1 MYRYMNVAMRPRS
14 CTIFSSNQGDRMTQT
29 NTEQM
34 YMHIH
39 TGEVDS
45 YDGWYYEHNPN
56 KYTKVEV
63 NAVDRNEV
71 VPVFWDTNTETWK
84 ETE

>member
-1 MYRYMNVAMRPRS
+1 MGTKNRS
-14 CTIFSSNQGDRMTQT
+14 WIQRERDAEKHFLEWVKRT
-29 NTEQM
+29 NSEQM

-39 TGEVDS
+39 TGSVDS
-45 YDGWYYEHNPN
+45 YDGWYYEHEALP
-56 KYTKVEV
+56 KVKV

-84 ETE
+84 EAE

>member
-1 MYRYMNVAMRPRS
+1 MGIKNRS
-14 CTIFSSNQGDRMTQT
+14 WIQRERDAEKHFLEWVKRT
-29 NTEQM
+29 NSEQM

-39 TGEVDS
+39 TGSVDS

-71 VPVFWDTNTETWK
+71 VPVFWDTNTETWM
-84 ETE
+84 ETK